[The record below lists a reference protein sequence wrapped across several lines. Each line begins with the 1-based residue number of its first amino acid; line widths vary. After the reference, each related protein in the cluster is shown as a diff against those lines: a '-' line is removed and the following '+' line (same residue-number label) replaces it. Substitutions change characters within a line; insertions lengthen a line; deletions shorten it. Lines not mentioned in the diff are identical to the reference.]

1 MKKDNVPLIVAIFL
15 VIGGL
20 FSGAFVLGNNTGEM
34 QVSSGRGSDFFI
46 SAARGAEGA
55 TMFLGTRIPSPITAV
70 SNNSELNTRSVF
82 SDTLG
87 AVKDIGTLG
96 SIQSSSL
103 SR

>member
-15 VIGGL
+15 VMGGL
-20 FSGAFVLGNNTGEM
+20 LSGAFVFGNNGGET
-34 QVSSGRGSDFFI
+34 QVTPSRGSGFFI

-55 TMFLGTRIPSPITAV
+55 TMFLGIQVPSPITAV
-70 SNNSELNTRSVF
+70 SNNSELNTKSVF
-82 SDTLG
+82 SNTLG

-96 SIQSSSL
+96 LVQSSSL